1 MKDST
6 VIQSYLFDKT
16 KWTPESVD
24 NWLKNHLSDKPITA
38 ELITAPYKNL
48 IDLPP
53 AVKRKLDIE
62 GQRKFMAVFNGA
74 WDYYNKKFD
83 DKKKVET
90 MAFKTAWSK
99 SRGNGIVAKLTNLF
113 KAKQEE
119 SIEDM
124 DKIQQADAEILNSVL
139 LEKKSVIMEKQNQ
152 LLDKLLKERKNE
164 DIS

>member
-1 MKDST
+1 
-6 VIQSYLFDKT
+6 
-16 KWTPESVD
+16 
-24 NWLKNHLSDKPITA
+24 
-38 ELITAPYKNL
+38 
-48 IDLPP
+48 
-53 AVKRKLDIE
+53 
-62 GQRKFMAVFNGA
+62 VFNGA
-74 WDYYNKKFD
+74 WDYYSKKFD
-83 DKKKVET
+83 DKKKVEA

-99 SRGNGIVAKLTNLF
+99 SRGNGIIAKLTNLF
-113 KAKQEE
+113 KAKQED